1 MVGNAGRR
9 VSCRSRATNKKSNMN
24 LEYIPV
30 PKPLHCLLIATALLG
45 SASPSAEATDV
56 ADQVVASI
64 KPVHSLVSGVMA
76 GVGEPHLII
85 RDTTSPHA
93 FSLRPSDAAS
103 LENAQVVFLVGKS
116 IETSLVN
123 SVNTL
128 ARHARVVLLSE
139 AHGLVHRPLR
149 QGGAFEAHA
158 HDADEDHGHHEEEGH
173 SDGERHHDHEADG
186 HHEHHG
192 DEGDDTLDLHFWLDP
207 VNAGAMVRTISDVLS
222 EADPVNA
229 GAYAANAEMLLRR
242 LEDLTAEVA
251 AELAPARDRPFI
263 VFHDAYQHFED
274 RFGLKAVGSVM
285 VSPDQ
290 TPSVRRITELRDKV
304 HRLGA
309 ICVFAEIQFE
319 PNLVDTITEGT
330 SARTGTL
337 DPLSAA
343 ESNGPEAYFDLIRNM
358 AASFKQ
364 CLVPVDQ
371 D

>member
-1 MVGNAGRR
+1 
-9 VSCRSRATNKKSNMN
+9 MN
-24 LEYIPV
+24 LGYIPA

-45 SASPSAEATDV
+45 SVSPSAEATDV

-76 GVGEPHLII
+76 GVDEPHLII
-85 RDTTSPHA
+85 RGTTSPHA

-103 LENAQVVFLVGKS
+103 LENARVVFLIGKS

-128 ARHARVVLLSE
+128 ARHARVVMLSE
-139 AHGLVHRPLR
+139 AQGLVHRPLR

-192 DEGDDTLDLHFWLDP
+192 DEGDDTLDLHLWLDP

-229 GAYAANAEMLLRR
+229 GAYAANAEILLHR
-242 LEDLTAEVA
+242 LENLTAEIA
-251 AELAPARDRPFI
+251 AELSPARGQPFI

-274 RFGLKAVGSVM
+274 RFGLEAAGSVL

-290 TPSVRRITELRDKV
+290 TPSARRIMELRDKV
-304 HRLGA
+304 RQLGA
-309 ICVFAEIQFE
+309 TCVFAEVQFE
-319 PNLVDTITEGT
+319 SSLVDTIIEGT
-330 SARTGTL
+330 PARSSIL
-337 DPLSAA
+337 DPLGAA
-343 ESNGPEAYFDLIRNM
+343 DPEGPEAYFDLIRNM
-358 AASFKQ
+358 ADSFKH
-364 CLVPVDQ
+364 CLVPADSG
-371 D
+371 

>member
-1 MVGNAGRR
+1 M
-9 VSCRSRATNKKSNMN
+9 K

-30 PKPLHCLLIATALLG
+30 PKSLHCLLIATALLG
-45 SASPSAEATDV
+45 SVSPSAEATDV

-85 RDTTSPHA
+85 RGTTSPHA
-93 FSLRPSDAAS
+93 FSLLPSDAAS
-103 LENAQVVFLVGKS
+103 LENARVVFLVGKS

-123 SVNTL
+123 SVDTL
-128 ARHARVVLLSE
+128 ARHARVVMLSE
-139 AHGLVHRPLR
+139 AQGLIHRPFR

-192 DEGDDTLDLHFWLDP
+192 NEGDDTLDIHLWLDP

-229 GAYAANAEMLLRR
+229 RAYAANAEMLLRR
-242 LEDLTAEVA
+242 LENLTAEVA
-251 AELAPARDRPFI
+251 AELAPARGQPFI

-304 HRLGA
+304 RRLGA
-309 ICVFAEIQFE
+309 ICVFAEVQFE
-319 PNLVDTITEGT
+319 PNLVDTIIEGT

-337 DPLSAA
+337 DPLGAA
-343 ESNGPEAYFDLIRNM
+343 DPEGPEAYFGLVRNM
-358 AASFKQ
+358 ADSFKH
-364 CLVPVDQ
+364 CLVPVNSD
-371 D
+371 